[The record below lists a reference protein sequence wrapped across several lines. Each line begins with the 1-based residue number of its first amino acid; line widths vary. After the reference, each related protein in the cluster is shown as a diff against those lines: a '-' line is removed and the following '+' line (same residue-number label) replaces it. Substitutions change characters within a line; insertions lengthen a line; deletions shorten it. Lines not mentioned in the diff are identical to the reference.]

1 MYDIQYIDIKGEKLQ
16 KNKGLQLM
24 CKKKGG
30 GEQTVYIHVDF
41 SILSHNSEVRNN

>member
-30 GEQTVYIHVDF
+30 GTDGVHTCRLLNF
-41 SILSHNSEVRNN
+41 KS

>member
-16 KNKGLQLM
+16 KKNKGLQLM

-30 GEQTVYIHVDF
+30 KQTEYTCRLVSF
-41 SILSHNSEVRNN
+41 KS